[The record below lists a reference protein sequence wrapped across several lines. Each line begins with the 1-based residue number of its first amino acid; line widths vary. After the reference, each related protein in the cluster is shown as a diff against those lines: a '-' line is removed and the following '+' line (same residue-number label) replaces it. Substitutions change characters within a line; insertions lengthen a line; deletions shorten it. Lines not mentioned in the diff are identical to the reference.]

1 MKNLRIGTR
10 LAGGFA
16 IVMLLLV
23 ALTAIGVWR
32 MHSASAKTDDLVN
45 VRVRDER
52 LIDEWAKVIEVNTAR
67 TTTAWKV
74 SDAADQKAVEEQ
86 MKGSSARATDIQT
99 LLGETLQEPAARA
112 LLNKVFDTR
121 KTYLAARAEV
131 FKQKAAGNMDAAR
144 DTFEKDMVGKRDLYL
159 AALRDLAEAQR
170 KRLDQTAAEI
180 AAQYQSGRTLL
191 IAIGALAI
199 LIGAGCAWWIT
210 RSITGPLNEAVRV
223 AETVSA
229 GDLTSNIVVD
239 SEDETGKLMSALK
252 IMNDSLV
259 AIVGEVRSGTD
270 TIATA
275 SSQIASGNM
284 DLSSRTEQQAAS
296 LEETASSMEELTTT
310 VKVNADHARE
320 ANQLAIAASEVATRG
335 GAVVADVVATMGSIN
350 DSSRKIVDIISVIDG
365 IAFQTNI
372 LALNAAVEAARA
384 GEQGRGFAVV
394 AAEVRNLAQRS
405 AGAAKE
411 IKQLIGDSV
420 GKVDAGSRLVDE
432 AGKTM
437 EEVVASIGRVTSIMR
452 EITTASD
459 EQHMGIEQ
467 VNHAVAQM
475 DQVTQQNAALVEE
488 AAAAAASMQDQA
500 ARLLEVVGTF
510 KLDQWAAAPR
520 KQAAMA
526 PPRPARPLAQ
536 AALKL
541 VARQPAAAP
550 AALDDKW
557 EVF

>member
-1 MKNLRIGTR
+1 
-10 LAGGFA
+10 
-16 IVMLLLV
+16 MLLLV

-32 MHSASAKTDDLVN
+32 MHSASAKTDELVN
-45 VRVRDER
+45 VKVRNER
-52 LIDEWAKVIEVNTAR
+52 LIDEWAKVVEVNAAR

-74 SDAADQKAVEEQ
+74 SDAADQQAIEDQ
-86 MKGSSARATDIQT
+86 MKGSSGRATDIQT
-99 LLGETLQEPAARA
+99 LLGEALQEPAAKA

-121 KTYLAARAEV
+121 KAYTTARAEV
-131 FKQKAAGNMDAAR
+131 FKQKAAGNIDAAR
-144 DTFEKDMVGKRDLYL
+144 AIFEKDMVGKRELYL
-159 AALRDLAEAQR
+159 AALHDLSEAQR
-170 KRLDQTAAEI
+170 KQLDLTAAEI

-191 IAIGALAI
+191 LTIGALAI
-199 LIGAGCAWWIT
+199 LFGVGCAWWIT
-210 RSITGPLNEAVRV
+210 RSITGPLNAAVRV

-239 SEDETGKLMSALK
+239 SDDETGKLMSALK

-420 GKVDAGSRLVDE
+420 SKVDAGSRLVDE

-452 EITTASD
+452 EISGAND
-459 EQHMGIEQ
+459 EQHAGIEQ
-467 VNHAVAQM
+467 VNDAVAQM

-488 AAAAAASMQDQA
+488 AAAAAASMQEQA

-510 KLDQWAAAPR
+510 KLGQRAAAPR
-520 KQAAMA
+520 ARPALA
-526 PPRPARPLAQ
+526 PTRPARSLM
-536 AALKL
+536 
-541 VARQPAAAP
+541 PAAP
-550 AALDDKW
+550 KLAAADDAW
-557 EVF
+557 EVS